1 MDDEFLSKYAG
12 FDSVEED
19 RKLRLFAVNSYI
31 PLLRGEPGKLPQRF
45 LQVISWVSDALTMWI
60 INRLI
65 LLCNKSEKQKNSTC
79 SYCSVYV
86 IQLNIKVLEIQNSFT
101 KRIPKK
107 LGH

>member
-60 INRLI
+60 INRL
-65 LLCNKSEKQKNSTC
+65 L
-79 SYCSVYV
+79 YYYV
-86 IQLNIKVLEIQNSFT
+86 IRARRKRTVHAVTALFT
-101 KRIPKK
+101 SYS
-107 LGH
+107 